1 MLIKVPKASDCH
13 ESDVTPESLYL
24 SRRSV
29 LGAAVAGLAVSSL
42 PRWASAD
49 DVARY
54 ADVEPGKAPSWFAEK
69 ASFYQMGGGQRQR
82 RGDHTFQGCDPLQ
95 QFL

>member
-13 ESDVTPESLYL
+13 ESDVTPESFYF
-24 SRRSV
+24 SRRNL

-49 DVARY
+49 KAARY

-69 ASFYQMGGGQRQR
+69 LPATKWGAVNVKDEAITPYK
-82 RGDHTFQGCDPLQ
+82 DATHYNN
-95 QFL
+95 